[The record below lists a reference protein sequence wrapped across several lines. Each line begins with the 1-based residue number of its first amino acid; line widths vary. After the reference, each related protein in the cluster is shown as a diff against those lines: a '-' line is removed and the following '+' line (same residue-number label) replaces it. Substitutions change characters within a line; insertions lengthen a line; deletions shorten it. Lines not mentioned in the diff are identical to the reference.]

1 MYFTAIKEKLG
12 GGDVL
17 FATLQNPVIAFWFP
31 MEDFSLKFS
40 WYENQKYQA
49 FPRGI
54 NREGI
59 ITSARS
65 SVNFK
70 EYENA
75 CKVFCFVLF
84 CPAFLVKIG
93 EAEYKQTNS
102 KSFKKKPSNYRVAI
116 SWIQYILHLGFPK
129 YFPGLIMQLIIKYYA
144 RWRDLDQV
152 SKWARCRQT
161 KEEGLRSW
169 RGKK

>member
-1 MYFTAIKEKLG
+1 
-12 GGDVL
+12 
-17 FATLQNPVIAFWFP
+17 

-84 CPAFLVKIG
+84 CSAFLVKIG
-93 EAEYKQTNS
+93 EAEYKQTSS
-102 KSFKKKPSNYRVAI
+102 KAFKKTR
-116 SWIQYILHLGFPK
+116 
-129 YFPGLIMQLIIKYYA
+129 LII
-144 RWRDLDQV
+144 
-152 SKWARCRQT
+152 
-161 KEEGLRSW
+161 G
-169 RGKK
+169 